1 MKLIKYLFTICTA
14 ILFVSISGCASM
26 TGEQVPDQ
34 VITSRVKAAVFSDP
48 TLKATDI
55 NIETYK
61 GVVQLSGFVNSPSV
75 IHRAEAIT
83 RTVMGVQS
91 IQNDMRLK

>member
-1 MKLIKYLFTICTA
+1 M
-14 ILFVSISGCASM
+14 SISGCASM
-26 TGEQVPDQ
+26 TGEHVPDN
-34 VITSRVKAAVFSDP
+34 VITSRVKTAVFSDP

-83 RTVMGVQS
+83 RTVMGVKS
-91 IQNDMRLK
+91 VQNDMRLK

>member
-1 MKLIKYLFTICTA
+1 MKLIKYLFTICIA
-14 ILFVSISGCASM
+14 ILFVTIAGCASM
-26 TGEQVPDQ
+26 NGEHEPDS

-75 IHRAEAIT
+75 IHRAEEIT
-83 RTVMGVQS
+83 RSVMGVQS

>member
-1 MKLIKYLFTICTA
+1 MKHIKYLLTICIA
-14 ILFVSISGCASM
+14 ILFMSISGCASM
-26 TGEQVPDQ
+26 TGEQVPDN
-34 VITSRVKAAVFSDP
+34 VITSRVKTAVFSDP

-83 RTVMGVQS
+83 RTVMGVKS

>member
-1 MKLIKYLFTICTA
+1 
-14 ILFVSISGCASM
+14 M
-26 TGEQVPDQ
+26 TGEQVPDN
-34 VITSRVKAAVFSDP
+34 VITSRVKTALASDP
-48 TLKATDI
+48 SLKATDL
-55 NIETYK
+55 NVETYE

-83 RTVMGVQS
+83 RTVMGVKS

>member
-1 MKLIKYLFTICTA
+1 MKNIKYLFTICTA
-14 ILFVSISGCASM
+14 ILFMSISGCASM
-26 TGEQVPDQ
+26 TGEQVPDN
-34 VITSRVKAAVFSDP
+34 VITSRVKTALASDP
-48 TLKATDI
+48 SLKATDL
-55 NIETYK
+55 NVETYE

-83 RTVMGVQS
+83 RTVMGVKS